1 MSITCLSKFLA
12 RFWICFCRSSKISS
26 IFLFWRPRSSRN
38 LTFSSLVLGAFA
50 FFFMRSECV
59 HLSSSFS
66 FALNWPSCWSRVA
79 WLGMNRRLLL
89 KIFPHLDVYDHLG
102 LFFQRLSQLAFL
114 KRCFIRYANESINLS
129 LIYHQMEVAC
139 NCQRKFL
146 FCWFGLSRS
155 FSPIA
160 RTYNSKAEGQ
170 TIANCYSIIMTWPL
184 LQLLQLVWN
193 IMPRPHNSCF

>member
-38 LTFSSLVLGAFA
+38 LTFSSFVLVAFV
-50 FFFMRSECV
+50 FFLMRSECV

-89 KIFPHLDVYDHLG
+89 KILRFPSPWCLWSPRTV
-102 LFFQRLSQLAFL
+102 FPASLATRFL
-114 KRCFIRYANESINLS
+114 KRCFIRTSNESINLS

-139 NCQRKFL
+139 NCQSKFL
-146 FCWFGLSRS
+146 FCWFDLSR
-155 FSPIA
+155 
-160 RTYNSKAEGQ
+160 
-170 TIANCYSIIMTWPL
+170 
-184 LQLLQLVWN
+184 
-193 IMPRPHNSCF
+193 